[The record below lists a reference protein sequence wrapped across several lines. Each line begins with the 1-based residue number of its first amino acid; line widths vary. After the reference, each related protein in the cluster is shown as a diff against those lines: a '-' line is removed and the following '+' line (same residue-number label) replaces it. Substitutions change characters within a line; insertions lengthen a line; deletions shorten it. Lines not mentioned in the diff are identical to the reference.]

1 MKHTSNE
8 DEYKV
13 EFTWRKNIGEMMA
26 AVNDNELEKLL
37 KQQMEQLESLEI
49 TMRIAEKTPETADQ
63 PAVYMVEFST
73 E

>member
-13 EFTWRKNIGEMMA
+13 EFTWRKMA
-26 AVNDNELEKLL
+26 AVNDNEHEKLL

-49 TMRIAEKTPETADQ
+49 TMRIAEKTQETADQ